1 VIISQTG
8 CPGSRVEAEISKTA
22 IMEIL
27 IVKKTRAQLIILLL
41 IAVIVIP
48 VAAGSDNTTNATT
61 VPTPTE
67 TNLTTTTTTAPV
79 NVTITE
85 IPTTATTEQ
94 AAANTTEE
102 NTTVTTVVPTGT
114 PTVPTTGGITVAS
127 SPMGASILLD
137 GVLEGTTPENLTG
150 IAEGNHII
158 RLTLSGYYDYEG
170 TIYVV
175 PGQVTDVFGTLP
187 PLSSSSGPVMVVVT
201 QAATATPS
209 PVVTVQPTA
218 TASGGMLENPTI
230 VASVLGIIAAS
241 IGAVAA
247 IFPHLSKFK
256 K

>member
-1 VIISQTG
+1 
-8 CPGSRVEAEISKTA
+8 
-22 IMEIL
+22 MEIL
-27 IVKKTRAQLIILLL
+27 IVKKTRAQLIILLMIAL
-41 IAVIVIP
+41 IVVP
-48 VAAGSDNTTNATT
+48 VAAASDNTTNATT

-67 TNLTTTTTTAPV
+67 TNLTTTTTTYPV
-79 NVTITE
+79 NVTTTE
-85 IPTTATTEQ
+85 IPTNATTEQ

-102 NTTVTTVVPTGT
+102 NTSVTTIVPTGT
-114 PTVPTTGGITVAS
+114 PTAPTAGDITVAS
-127 SPMGASILLD
+127 SPLGANVLLD
-137 GVLEGTTPENLTG
+137 GVLVGNTPENLTG

-187 PLSSSSGPVMVVVT
+187 PLSASSGSFTVPAT
-201 QAATATPS
+201 QPATAIPS

-218 TASGGMLENPTI
+218 TASGDLLGNPTI
-230 VASVLGIIAAS
+230 VASILGIVAAS